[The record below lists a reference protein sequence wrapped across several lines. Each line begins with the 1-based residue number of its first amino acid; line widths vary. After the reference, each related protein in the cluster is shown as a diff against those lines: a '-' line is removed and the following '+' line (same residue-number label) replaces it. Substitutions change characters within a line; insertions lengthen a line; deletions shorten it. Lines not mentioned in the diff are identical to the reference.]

1 MHILYLTEDDVRGLL
16 SMEQAIT
23 TVGTAFRKW
32 ACEEAQNVPRQRCQ
46 TDNVMLHVLP
56 AAAKTMNAIGLK
68 AYTTGRFGAKF
79 HVYLFDAK
87 QGDLTAII
95 EADHLGAVR
104 TGAATG
110 VATQLLARAE
120 SSTVGLF
127 GTGKQARTQLEAVC
141 QVRTIRKAVVVARD
155 AAKLAAFCDET
166 SKAFGTEV
174 VPARSPEEA
183 GGQDIVVTATTS
195 REPVLFGKWL
205 ATGAHVNLV
214 GSNFPSKAEADVDV
228 FRRAKL
234 VSVDSKEQA
243 RTECGDF
250 VPALNEGVL
259 NLTDVRDLAPL
270 LVGRYPG
277 RESEA
282 DITVFKSLGLGLED
296 VAVGAKV
303 MELAKQRGV
312 GRELLGEPRQ

>member
-1 MHILYLTEDDVRGLL
+1 MPILYLTEDDVRGLL
-16 SMEQAIT
+16 SMDVALAA
-23 TVGTAFRKW
+23 VGAAFRKW

-79 HVYLFDAK
+79 HVYLFDPK
-87 QGDLTAII
+87 DGGLMAII

-110 VATQLLARAE
+110 VATQLLARPDA
-120 SSTVGLF
+120 TTAGLF

-141 QVRTIRKAVVVARD
+141 KVRAVRKAVVVGRD
-155 AAKLAAFCDET
+155 AARLKAFCDEM
-166 SKAFGTEV
+166 SGVCGTEV
-174 VPARSPEEA
+174 VPAGLPEEA
-183 GGQDIVVTATTS
+183 GRQDIVVTATSS
-195 REPVLFGKWL
+195 REPVLFGRWL
-205 ATGAHVNLV
+205 ADGAHVNLI

-228 FRRAKL
+228 FRRATL

-243 RTECGDF
+243 RGEAGDF
-250 VPALNEGVL
+250 VPAIDAGVL
-259 NLTDVRDLAPL
+259 HLADVKELAPL

-277 RESEA
+277 RQSPA
-282 DITVFKSLGLGLED
+282 DVTVFKSLGLGLED
-296 VAVGAKV
+296 VAVAAKV
-303 MELAKQRGV
+303 VELARQRGV
-312 GRELLGEPRQ
+312 GRILLGEPAA